1 MYARVRF
8 QVYLEIRSLT
18 RLEIIKVNR
27 LTIEK
32 NLYTNILEL
41 N

>member
-8 QVYLEIRSLT
+8 QVLLEIRSLT

-27 LTIEK
+27 VTIEK
-32 NLYTNILEL
+32 T
-41 N
+41 